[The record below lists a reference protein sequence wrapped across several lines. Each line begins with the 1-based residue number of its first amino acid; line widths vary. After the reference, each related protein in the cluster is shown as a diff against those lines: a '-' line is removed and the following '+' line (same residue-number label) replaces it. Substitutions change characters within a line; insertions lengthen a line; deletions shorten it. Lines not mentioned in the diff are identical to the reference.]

1 MKKPD
6 LPANEQ
12 ARVKKL
18 HALEILDTEP
28 EERFER
34 ITRLARSLFQVPMAL
49 VSLVDERRQW
59 FKSHQ
64 GIDVKETPREV
75 SFCGHTICG
84 DTLFEIENA
93 LEDTRFLDNPL
104 VVGSPDIR
112 FYAGVPISTLEGYN
126 LGTLCIIDTV
136 PRSLSEEQKTLLMD
150 LAKLAEQELIAA
162 QAATEDGLTLVCNR
176 YGFDFFAE
184 KILKKSARYH
194 TDTTL
199 MLFDL
204 NDFGA
209 VNDNFGHLEGDALLK
224 TFAKLLVENFRE
236 CDVVGRMG
244 GDEFLVL
251 MDQTHYEAAKMALAR
266 FDVAVKRFNETSALP
281 YRIMFNAGVASTCD
295 GAEHLA
301 TLFMKADSA
310 LNHCKQ
316 NKSALAGGNCY

>member
-12 ARVKKL
+12 VRIQKL

-64 GIDVKETPREV
+64 GLDAVETSREV

-84 DTLFEIENA
+84 NTLFEVQNA
-93 LEDTRFLDNPL
+93 LEDPRFQDNPL
-104 VVGSPDIR
+104 VTGNPDIR

-136 PRSLSEEQKTLLMD
+136 PRALSEEQKGLMID
-150 LAKLAEQELIAA
+150 LAKLVEQEIVAA
-162 QAATEDGLTLVCNR
+162 QAVTEDALTLVCNR
-176 YGFDFFAE
+176 YGFDFFDE
-184 KILKKSARYH
+184 KTLKKSARYH
-194 TDTTL
+194 TETTL
-199 MLFDL
+199 VLFDL
-204 NDFGA
+204 NDFKS

-224 TFAKLLVENFRE
+224 VFAELLLANFRE
-236 CDVVGRMG
+236 CDVVGRIG
-244 GDEFLVL
+244 GDEFAVL
-251 MDQTHYEAAKMALAR
+251 MDQTDRTAAEQALQR
-266 FDVAVKRFNETSALP
+266 FDKAIKLYNETCELP
-281 YRIMFNAGVASTCD
+281 YPVAFSAGLASTCD
-295 GAEHLA
+295 GADDLSE
-301 TLFMKADSA
+301 LFNKADNA
-310 LNHCKQ
+310 MYR
-316 NKSALAGGNCY
+316 NKLKKPDNPNKNCF